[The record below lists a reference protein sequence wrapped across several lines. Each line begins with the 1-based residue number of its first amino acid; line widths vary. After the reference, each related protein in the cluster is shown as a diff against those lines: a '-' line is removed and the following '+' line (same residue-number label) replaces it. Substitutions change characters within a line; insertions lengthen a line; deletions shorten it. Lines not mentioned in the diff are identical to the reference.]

1 MHMQINFYISICSR
15 YSVDALLVTCTP
27 DVYTRERGGTRE
39 LGAGLGRRAK
49 LPPMA
54 SLPEPCVPQPRAVSS
69 ERVFLCVVFFFLY
82 SHVIYNP
89 NSKAEK
95 TNYKVD
101 KFMQDTVTP
110 PQHQLVLKRWASHS
124 AACGQLFSQTLV
136 LPDNQDVPC
145 PLQMARPPRL
155 ARPSF
160 LCSWI

>member
-1 MHMQINFYISICSR
+1 MYMQINFYISICNR

-27 DVYTRERGGTRE
+27 DVYTREHGGTWV
-39 LGAGLGRRAK
+39 LGVGPSRWAK
-49 LPPMA
+49 LSLMA
-54 SLPEPCVPQPRAVSS
+54 SLPGPCVPQPRAVSS
-69 ERVFLCVVFFFLY
+69 ERVFFLFFFFLY

-95 TNYKVD
+95 INYMVD

-124 AACGQLFSQTLV
+124 AACGQVFSQTLV
-136 LPDNQDVPC
+136 LPNSQDVPC

-160 LCSWI
+160 LCSWF